1 MTAIDAIDVARS
13 ARAADSLDHS
23 GVVHFLGSATTF
35 RRILIRGAVLL
46 LLTLGI
52 YRFWLVTDIRR
63 FLWGNTHIAGDGLEY
78 VGTAGELLLGFL
90 MAIALLIPVYA
101 AFFVSALDLGLVRR
115 LASVLAF
122 ALLALLGQFAIYRAR
137 RYRLTRTVFRGLRFH
152 QTGSAW
158 RYAVCALFWW
168 VMTVMTLGLAYPWG
182 QASLERYK
190 LRHTFYGDLGGRFEG
205 SGTRLFLRGFPMWLL
220 VVGPSLV
227 GVVLAI
233 RSVDWAALAEALS
246 RGGDDIM
253 GRIEGANPGFA
264 AGLVLA
270 LLAFGLSALFAAAL
284 YPAFQAMAL
293 RWWTSGVRFGEI
305 AVASR
310 LPTASVYR
318 VYFRLLWYS
327 LLLALVVVT
336 LALIVWAGVGHLDQ
350 SAGNSKPAEFVQ
362 AAAFVGIFVAAALA
376 YSTMYQTTVKLS
388 LWRLGFESA
397 DVTGLAALDR
407 VKAVAQSSTAM
418 GEGLADAL
426 NVGSY

>member
-1 MTAIDAIDVARS
+1 MGAIDAIDRARS
-13 ARAADSLDHS
+13 ARAADSLGHA
-23 GVVHFLGSATTF
+23 GEVHFLGTATIF

-63 FLWGNTHIAGDGLEY
+63 FLWANTRIAGDGLEY

-90 MAIALLIPVYA
+90 MAIAILIPLYA
-101 AFFVSALDLGLVRR
+101 AVFISALDLGLIRR
-115 LASVLAF
+115 VAGILAF

-168 VMTVMTLGLAYPWG
+168 VMTIVTLGLAYPWG

-190 LRHTFYGDLGGRFEG
+190 LSHTFYGNLGGRFEG
-205 SGTRLFLRGFPMWLL
+205 SGTQLFVRGFLMWLL
-220 VVGPSLV
+220 VVGPSLI
-227 GVVLAI
+227 GVALAI
-233 RSVDWAALAEALS
+233 RAVDWAPLAEALS
-246 RGGDDIM
+246 RGGDDVLDK
-253 GRIEGANPGFA
+253 IEGASPGFA

-270 LLAFGLSALFAAAL
+270 LFAFVLSGLFAAAL
-284 YPAFQAMAL
+284 YPAFQALAL

-305 AVASR
+305 AMASR
-310 LPTASVYR
+310 LPTASIYR
-318 VYFRLLWYS
+318 IYFRLLWYS
-327 LLLALVVVT
+327 LLLGLVVVAV
-336 LALIVWAGVGHLDQ
+336 ALIAWTAVGLLDG
-350 SAGNSKPAEFVQ
+350 SAGTSKPAEFVQ
-362 AAAFVGIFVAAALA
+362 TVAFIGIFIVTALA
-376 YSTMYQTTVKLS
+376 YSTMYQVIVKLS
-388 LWRLGFESA
+388 LWRLGFESV
-397 DVTGLAALDR
+397 DITGLAALDR

-426 NVGSY
+426 NVASY